1 MIAQINFKE
10 QMRSGEIIYTDPAEI
25 TEEEPGIEK
34 KILCRNCHAH
44 ITDKNE
50 EISINESDYHLF
62 KNPAGIY
69 FRVVCFQNAL
79 GCKIISDYTEM
90 HTWFD
95 GYSWAIA
102 LCGICHSHLGWHYI
116 SLDRTFY
123 GLIADRLTG
132 I

>member
-1 MIAQINFKE
+1 MICQIQLKE
-10 QMRSGEIIYTDPAEI
+10 PSRVEEIVSAEPDSI
-25 TEEEPGIEK
+25 QAEEPAIEK
-34 KILCRNCHAH
+34 KILCRNCHSH

-69 FRVVCFQNAL
+69 FRVVCFQNAK
-79 GCKIISDYTEM
+79 GCIIISDYTEM
-90 HTWFD
+90 YTWFE

-102 LCGICHSHLGWHYI
+102 LCSTCHSHLGWHYI
-116 SLDRTFY
+116 SLERTFY

-132 I
+132 V

>member
-1 MIAQINFKE
+1 MIDLIQFKE
-10 QMRSGEIIYTDPAEI
+10 PLHVEEIITTDPLVMP
-25 TEEEPGIEK
+25 EENSGIEE

-44 ITDKNE
+44 ITEKDE

-69 FRVVCFQNAL
+69 FRVVCFKNAQ
-79 GCKIISDYTEM
+79 GCTIISDYTEE
-90 HTWFD
+90 HTWFE
-95 GYSWAIA
+95 GYSWAITI
-102 LCGICHSHLGWHYI
+102 CRICHSHLGWHYI
-116 SLDRTFY
+116 SLDRTFF